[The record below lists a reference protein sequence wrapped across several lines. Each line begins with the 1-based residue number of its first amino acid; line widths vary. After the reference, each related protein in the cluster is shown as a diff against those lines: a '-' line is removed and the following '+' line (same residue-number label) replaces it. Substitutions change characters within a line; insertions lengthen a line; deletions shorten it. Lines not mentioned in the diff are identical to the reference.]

1 MKKLYFTLFAIY
13 LSLNAI
19 AQTIVYVDIDAT
31 GNNDGTSWQN
41 AYTNLNTA
49 LSNGFQ
55 NSQIWVAEGTYYL
68 TGTNDSF
75 LIENGEEIFGGF
87 NGTETALN
95 QRDFRNNLT
104 ILSGDVNENDSGA
117 PSSTNATMTDNAKN
131 IVKINSPLQH
141 VVLDGLTIEGAFS
154 TTAAGGGIYVTD
166 NNLDGLRIQNC
177 IIKKNVSANRAGL
190 LYYADRASSY
200 LHLFNT
206 IIQDN
211 VNTSSAAYTIEFRI
225 AGNNANG
232 SAHLVNN
239 LFKNNICEAASSGVT
254 CGRFTNLPS
263 NGELYVYLINN
274 TIIDNPQNNPNSAPF
289 GFEYGSSLAATEIR
303 MSNNIFYNNTNT
315 IKQFAF
321 LAGSTNQAYNT
332 IMNGDSYK
340 NVQDFSDAY
349 PLQNTLIINS
359 SPFNDYANEDYT
371 PITTYQTNGN
381 TQVYDAIYPTYD
393 LAGNTRLNNQGEI
406 AIGAYQFD
414 STASIDDSFANSN
427 FKVYPNPS
435 NSIFNIESSESINNL
450 KIMDISGKI
459 IYLIN
464 QLNNTNTE
472 IDLSNFPKGIY
483 FLSASTTNGI
493 KNIKLIKS

>member
-131 IVKINSPLQH
+131 IVKIYSPLQH

-154 TTAAGGGIYVTD
+154 TTAVGGGIYVIN

-211 VNTSSAAYTIEFRI
+211 VNTSSVAYTIEFRI
-225 AGNNANG
+225 AGTNANG

-254 CGRFTNLPS
+254 CGRFTNLPYY
-263 NGELYVYLINN
+263 GELYVYLINN

-289 GFEYGSSLAATEIR
+289 GFEYGSSHAATEIR

-321 LAGSTNQAYNT
+321 LAGSTNQGYNT

-340 NVQDFSDAY
+340 NVQDFSDY
-349 PLQNTLIINS
+349 YSLQNTIIINS

-371 PITTYQTNGN
+371 PITTYQTNGK

-393 LAGNTRLNNQGEI
+393 LAGNPRLNNQSEI